1 LENTLIGA
9 IVDSPLLKGREST
22 LSGVSRPATKNSKVR
37 NLRASMDLPYS
48 RRNGAGPGKGILKSS
63 LGNTGA
69 IYGKS
74 NQIMNPPPQVKH
86 SSTITRK

>member
-1 LENTLIGA
+1 M
-9 IVDSPLLKGREST
+9 KGRDST
-22 LSGVSRPATKNSKVR
+22 LSGGSRPATKTTKLR
-37 NLRASMDLPYS
+37 NLRASIDLSYS
-48 RRNGAGPGKGILKSS
+48 RRNGAGAGKGVLKSS

-74 NQIMNPPPQVKH
+74 KQIVNPPPQVKH